1 MLTDRVRQWS
11 RGILDPIAE
20 LLAKTGVSPNVVTFI
35 GFLLMVLVGV
45 VISQGYLLAAGVLL
59 ILAAVFDA
67 FDGALARK
75 LNRVTRFGAF
85 FDSTL
90 DRFSEAAVF
99 LGILIYYQSQ
109 GAGTEVIL
117 AYLAII
123 GSLMVSYTRARGE
136 GLGISIRGGL
146 LSRLERMVIVM
157 IGLIL
162 NQLTIALW
170 ILAPLTNFTAV
181 QRIWLTWRALQE
193 EDQPSKSDLPEE
205 TGGNNEH

>member
-11 RGILDPIAE
+11 QGILDPIAD

-45 VISQGYLLAAGVLL
+45 VISQGYLLAAGILL

-75 LNRVTRFGAF
+75 LDRVTRFGAF

-99 LGILIYYQSQ
+99 LGILIYFQNQ

-162 NQLTIALW
+162 SQLTIALW

-193 EDQPSKSDLPEE
+193 EDQPSVSDPSEE
-205 TGGNNEH
+205 TGGNDEH

>member
-75 LNRVTRFGAF
+75 LDRVTRFGAF

-99 LGILIYYQSQ
+99 LGILIYYQKQ
-109 GAGTEVIL
+109 GASTEVIL

-162 NQLTIALW
+162 SQLTIALW

-181 QRIWLTWRALQE
+181 QRIWLTWRALQD
-193 EDQPSKSDLPEE
+193 EDQPPESDLPEE

>member
-45 VISQGYLLAAGVLL
+45 VISQGYLLAAGILL

-75 LNRVTRFGAF
+75 LDRVTRFGAF

-90 DRFSEAAVF
+90 DRFSEGAVF
-99 LGILIYYQSQ
+99 LGILIYYQKQ
-109 GAGTEVIL
+109 GASTEVIL

-162 NQLTIALW
+162 SQLTIALW

-181 QRIWLTWRALQE
+181 QRIWLTWRALQD
-193 EDQPSKSDLPEE
+193 EDQPAESDLPEE